1 MPDNGLAESDLVAL
15 EHPMSELKLA
25 SVDKVS
31 LIAQKDFSAS
41 YFKPLRPLV
50 IQDLAKSWPASEKWT
65 PDFFREKHG
74 NKRVK
79 IYDDSFVAAGK
90 HYMSRLKTIS
100 MREYIDLVMT
110 SSQDLRMF
118 LYNIKSEIP
127 ELVDDIIFPS
137 LIDGLSRNFVFMF
150 FGCKG
155 SVTQMHFDI
164 DMSHVFHTGMY
175 GEKTVYL
182 FPYDQGENL
191 HRYPFTCRSYVDV
204 ERPDFQ
210 QYPGLKDAQGY
221 KVELEP
227 GETLYIPSGYWHH
240 FVYDEPGYS
249 VSLRCSNRTWP
260 GKLRGYYNLF
270 IMSPIDRLMNMIS
283 PQSWFDWKEQQ
294 ALKTF

>member
-1 MPDNGLAESDLVAL
+1 MTEL
-15 EHPMSELKLA
+15 ELS

-31 LIAQKDFSAS
+31 SIEQNDFSDL

-50 IQDLAKSWPASEKWT
+50 IQDLAKSWPASKKWT
-65 PDFFREKHG
+65 PDFFREQYG
-74 NKRVK
+74 NKQVK
-79 IYDDSFVAAGK
+79 VYDESFVAAGK
-90 HYMSRLKTIS
+90 HYMSKLKTIPLS
-100 MREYIDLVMT
+100 EYINTVMT
-110 SSQDLRMF
+110 TSKNLRMF

-164 DMSHVFHTGMY
+164 DMSHVFHTAMY

-182 FPYDQGENL
+182 FPYEQGKNL

-204 ERPDFQ
+204 EQPDFERF
-210 QYPGLKDAQGY
+210 PGLNNVKGY
-221 KVELEP
+221 KVLLGP

-240 FVYDEPGYS
+240 FVYEEPGYS
-249 VSLRCSNRTWP
+249 VSLRCSNHTWQ
-260 GKLRGYYNLF
+260 GKFLGYYNLL
-270 IMSPIDRLMNMIS
+270 IMSPIDRLMNKIS
-283 PQSWFDWKEQQ
+283 PQDWFDWKEQQ
-294 ALKTF
+294 ALNA

>member
-1 MPDNGLAESDLVAL
+1 MTEL
-15 EHPMSELKLA
+15 ELST
-25 SVDKVS
+25 VDKVS
-31 LIAQKDFSAS
+31 LIEQKDFSDS

-50 IQDLAKSWPASEKWT
+50 IQDLAKSWPASKKWS
-65 PDFFREKHG
+65 PDFFREQYG
-74 NKRVK
+74 NRQVK
-79 IYDDSFVAAGK
+79 VYDDSFVAAGK
-90 HYMSRLKTIS
+90 HYMSKLKTIS
-100 MREYIDLVMT
+100 LKQYIDTIMT
-110 SSQDLRMF
+110 SSQNLRMF

-127 ELVDDIIFPS
+127 ELVDDITFPT
-137 LIDGLSRNFVFMF
+137 LINGLSRNFVFMF

-164 DMSHVFHTGMY
+164 DMSHVFHTAMY
-175 GEKTVYL
+175 GKKTVYL
-182 FPYDQGENL
+182 FPYEQGKNL

-249 VSLRCSNRTWP
+249 VSLRCTNSTWQ
-260 GKLRGYYNLF
+260 GKLLGFYNLLV
-270 IMSPIDRLMNMIS
+270 MSPIDRLMNIIS
-283 PQSWFDWKEQQ
+283 PQGWFDWKEGQ
-294 ALKTF
+294 ALKAH